1 MSIQSFSKSFVE
13 NILPVNCGIP
23 ESALSGIS
31 SKYVVTIRA
40 KFGKQMIASKSEWAG
55 GEAGKTEFTVFG
67 FLQEKVVLTAGSD
80 WKGITQLIPDEW
92 QKGLNAINTG
102 AQVAGRS
109 FISTISTRR
118 VWSGSHPIGIRM
130 KLKFEAYKDVKR
142 EVIMPCMALQGLTLP
157 RGGGGGAVSNTVF
170 FIPPGPNPFNWSTE
184 GQEDMER
191 AENIELSIGGF
202 LTFPSV
208 IIKDVNV
215 TFENRMSI
223 SGPIGAEVDLTIE
236 TYQMPTRENLMKF
249 VGSDLASI
257 SMGQTLGQGINNSKP
272 G

>member
-23 ESALSGIS
+23 ESALNGIS
-31 SKYVVTIRA
+31 SKYIVTIRA
-40 KFGKQMIASKSEWAG
+40 KFGKQMIASKSELAG
-55 GEAGKTEFTVFG
+55 GKPGKTEFTVFG

-80 WKGITQLIPDEW
+80 WKGITQSIPDDF
-92 QKGLNAINTG
+92 QKMLNGINTG
-102 AQVAGRS
+102 AQVLGRS

-118 VWSGSHPIGIRM
+118 VWAGSQPIGIRM

-142 EVIMPCMALQGLTLP
+142 EVILPCMALQGLTLP
-157 RGGGGGAVSNTVF
+157 RGGGAVSNTIG
-170 FIPPGPNPFNWSTE
+170 FIPPGPNPFDWSTE
-184 GQEDMER
+184 GQENMER
-191 AENIELSIGGF
+191 AENIELNIGGF

-249 VGSDLASI
+249 IGKDLASI